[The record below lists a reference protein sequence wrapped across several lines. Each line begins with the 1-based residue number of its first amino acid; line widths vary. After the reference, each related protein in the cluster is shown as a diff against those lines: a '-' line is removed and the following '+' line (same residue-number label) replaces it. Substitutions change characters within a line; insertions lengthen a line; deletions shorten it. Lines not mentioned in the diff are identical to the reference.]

1 MVRGPRHLHRQR
13 GIYTCTRTSAARVQH
28 PLRRGIPLPVGAEC
42 RFEFLDSPAMYIAS
56 SYSRPEI
63 IQWLLGEW
71 GLMGSTL
78 PALALSQFFQGAV

>member
-1 MVRGPRHLHRQR
+1 M
-13 GIYTCTRTSAARVQH
+13 QH
-28 PLRRGIPLPVGAEC
+28 PLRRGIWLPAER

-71 GLMGSTL
+71 ELMGRAGSTL
-78 PALALSQFFQGAV
+78 PALGLLPVP